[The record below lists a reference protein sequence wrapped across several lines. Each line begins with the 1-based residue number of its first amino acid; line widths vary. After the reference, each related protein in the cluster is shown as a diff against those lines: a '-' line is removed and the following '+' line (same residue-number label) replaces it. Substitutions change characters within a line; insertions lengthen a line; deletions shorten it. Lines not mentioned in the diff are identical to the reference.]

1 MLKNKWIKRIVNI
14 ISIFL
19 AVLLII
25 MLANVFAQNVVAH
38 IEKPFTP
45 QYERVTLTEET
56 DYETIF
62 LQTGLGKAAAEEL
75 INEGRFDKILEAQEL
90 FFANDKIE
98 CIPLIKWFT
107 REERLEN
114 ELIPFYDLQPGD
126 ILVTLSTHTFGWR
139 HGHCAIVIDDFTTV
153 ESISMGENASKGYIR
168 YWQDYSNF
176 AVLRV
181 KNKTIEERQA
191 VAKFT
196 IDKLLDKPYSIFS
209 GLGFKKAPDVDSKGF
224 SLHCSYLVWYA
235 WNNFGVDLDSDK
247 GRLATSFDILNSDK
261 VEIVQLYGMDPN
273 EFLK

>member
-1 MLKNKWIKRIVNI
+1 
-14 ISIFL
+14 
-19 AVLLII
+19 

-153 ESISMGENASKGYIR
+153 ESISMGENSSKGYIR

-235 WNNFGVDLDSDK
+235 WNNFEVDLDSDK

>member
-1 MLKNKWIKRIVNI
+1 MLKNKWIKCIVNV

-19 AVLLII
+19 AVLLLI
-25 MLANVFAQNVVAH
+25 MAANVFAQNVVAH

-45 QYERVTLTEET
+45 QYERVTLTE
-56 DYETIF
+56 DSDFDTIF
-62 LQTGLGKAAAEEL
+62 LQTGLGRASAEKL
-75 INEGRFDKILEAQEL
+75 INEGRFNEILQAQEL

-153 ESISMGENASKGYIR
+153 ESISMGENASEGYIR

-191 VAKFT
+191 VANFT
-196 IDKLLDKPYSIFS
+196 IDKLFDKPYSIFS
-209 GLGFKKAPDVDSKGF
+209 GFGLKKAPDVDSKGF
-224 SLHCSYLVWYA
+224 SLHCSYLAWYA
-235 WNNFGVDLDSDK
+235 WNAFGVDLDSDK
-247 GRLATSFDILNSDK
+247 GRLATSFDILYSDK

>member
-1 MLKNKWIKRIVNI
+1 MFNTKWIKFVVKILTV
-14 ISIFL
+14 FF
-19 AVLLII
+19 AVLIAVMVINLFTQHI
-25 MLANVFAQNVVAH
+25 VAH
-38 IEKPFTP
+38 INTPFTP
-45 QYERVTLTEET
+45 EYKKVELTEES

-62 LQTGLGKAAAEEL
+62 LQTGLGRASAEKL
-75 INEGRFDKILEAQEL
+75 INEGQFDKILEAQEL

-181 KNKTIEERQA
+181 KDKTAEERQD

-196 IDKLLDKPYSIFS
+196 MDKLFDKPYSIFS
-209 GLGFKKAPDVDSKGF
+209 GFGLKKAPDVDSKGF
-224 SLHCSYLVWYA
+224 SLHCSYLAWYA
-235 WNNFGVDLDSDK
+235 WNAFGVDLDSDK
-247 GRLATSFDILNSDK
+247 GRLATSFDILYSDK

>member
-1 MLKNKWIKRIVNI
+1 MLKNKWIKRIVNV

-45 QYERVTLTEET
+45 QCERVKLTEET

-209 GLGFKKAPDVDSKGF
+209 GFGLKKAPDVDSKGF

>member
-107 REERLEN
+107 REERLKN

-209 GLGFKKAPDVDSKGF
+209 GLGFKKVPDVDSKGF